1 MLILGDC
8 FDEILKIKSKTVDLI
23 IIDPPYLIS
32 RDSNFKKYS
41 KTTSKEMQ
49 TKYNISIDFGQ
60 WDKSDLDWG
69 FLFSNFWRLWK
80 SGGTIIIFYDIWKS
94 TEIAQIAQNVG
105 FKQPRVCCWQKTNP
119 VPINSKINYLSN
131 AAEYFFSF
139 VKGKKPTFNSEYDN
153 GYYRY
158 PICHGRERLAHPT
171 QKPIGLIKELI
182 EKHSNPGDLVFDCF
196 AGTGTVGEACIELG
210 RDYMLIE
217 KDENYYKM
225 IQQRLN
231 KFDKQWYKNKK
242 NMPIIIKNSQLSND
256 TIEALNT
263 IIDLDINASSA
274 FRLTRIIKELTSI
287 VDDKLKMEKRILEKW
302 VERDENGDPVQAKDA
317 SGNIIEGAV
326 NISDVEAFTQEMSQ
340 LLEIE
345 NEIPFER
352 MDFEELNL
360 QTAKVKDLIKLDFL
374 FN

>member
-1 MLILGDC
+1 
-8 FDEILKIKSKTVDLI
+8 
-23 IIDPPYLIS
+23 
-32 RDSNFKKYS
+32 
-41 KTTSKEMQ
+41 
-49 TKYNISIDFGQ
+49 
-60 WDKSDLDWG
+60 
-69 FLFSNFWRLWK
+69 
-80 SGGTIIIFYDIWKS
+80 
-94 TEIAQIAQNVG
+94 
-105 FKQPRVCCWQKTNP
+105 
-119 VPINSKINYLSN
+119 
-131 AAEYFFSF
+131 
-139 VKGKKPTFNSEYDN
+139 
-153 GYYRY
+153 
-158 PICHGRERLAHPT
+158 
-171 QKPIGLIKELI
+171 
-182 EKHSNPGDLVFDCF
+182 
-196 AGTGTVGEACIELG
+196 
-210 RDYMLIE
+210 
-217 KDENYYKM
+217 
-225 IQQRLN
+225 
-231 KFDKQWYKNKK
+231 
-242 NMPIIIKNSQLSND
+242 MPIIIKNSQLSND